1 MTSYKTSEKEE
12 SIFAIIMIS
21 LIIIVVIKVLIRSLM
36 IHLAETYME
45 PEERYY
51 FYRTFRRRFCL
62 PDVYHNDSDEES
74 ENPEMIPGII
84 QDNEDFIIINPQ
96 QEV

>member
-1 MTSYKTSEKEE
+1 MTNNKSEKEE

-21 LIIIVVIKVLIRSLM
+21 LIIIISIKICIRSIM
-36 IHLAETYME
+36 IHLAENYME

-62 PDVYHNDSDEES
+62 PHIYHHDSDEES
-74 ENPEMIPGII
+74 ENPDVIPGII
-84 QDNEDFIIINPQ
+84 QDAEDFIIINPQ